1 MLIRESRTKDS
12 EPGERFE
19 DILDLYIVY
28 ITEFDFLKGGKA
40 LYHVDK
46 VVRENGMVVDDGLHE
61 IFVNTVIDDGSDISA
76 LMSCFLRKEVNNPR
90 FPKLS
95 NEVTRLKTTQGGAS
109 AVCEVMEKYAKE
121 YAEETAIRTKIEAY
135 LELGASKEKTIKVL
149 MEQYNLTEQTAIE
162 NYNEYAQ

>member
-1 MLIRESRTKDS
+1 ME
-12 EPGERFE
+12 E
-19 DILDLYIVY
+19 
-28 ITEFDFLKGGKA
+28 
-40 LYHVDK
+40 K
-46 VVRENGMVVDDGLHE
+46 VKKFFSE

-95 NEVTRLKTTQGGAS
+95 NEVTRLKSTQGGVS
-109 AVCEVMEKYAKE
+109 AVCEVMEKYAKEYAEEYAKE

-162 NYNEYAQ
+162 KYNEYAQ